1 MSSISGGP
9 ISGIVSSG
17 SIAGVISGSPISGIV
32 SGGSITGVISGSPV
46 SGIVSSGSISSV
58 VSVSN
63 TISGSVSDGNLSEG
77 RVGGGVLV
85 SISGVVL
92 AVSVPVQISVGSVS
106 GSVVTHVARSVGR
119 RSGVAAMAGAAVHV
133 VSGIVVVGLGAG
145 EDGTQYN
152 QGKLHRE
159 LINLRSCKH

>member
-46 SGIVSSGSISSV
+46 SGV

-119 RSGVAAMAGAAVHV
+119 RSGVAAISRAAVNV
-133 VSGIVVVGLGAG
+133 VSGVVVVGLGAG

-152 QGKLHRE
+152 QGKLHPE
-159 LINLRSCKH
+159 LIYLRSCKHCRHIQS